1 MTKPNSAMMLFM
13 KHTPN
18 VLEGL
23 FDQCISGHCDTE
35 QINGK
40 IFYDFFLFLPPKED
54 SNFQLKDTGEL
65 TLPQILISNGKQ
77 RLLTHPLFET
87 FIKVGFLFKIFL
99 SRRKLL
105 ATSSSYFLLLPFS
118 GF

>member
-40 IFYDFFLFLPPKED
+40 VFYDFFLFLPPKESED
-54 SNFQLKDTGEL
+54 IKDTGEL
-65 TLPQILISNGKQ
+65 TLPQILIANGKQ
-77 RLLTHPLFET
+77 NLLTHPLFET
-87 FIKVGFLFKIFL
+87 FIKVGFLLKIFL
-99 SRRKLL
+99 LNL
-105 ATSSSYFLLLPFS
+105 
-118 GF
+118 

>member
-40 IFYDFFLFLPPKED
+40 VFYDFFLFLPPKESED
-54 SNFQLKDTGEL
+54 FKDTGEL
-65 TLPQILISNGKQ
+65 TLPQILITNGKQ
-77 RLLTHPLFET
+77 RLLTHPLCET
-87 FIKVGFLFKIFL
+87 FIKVG
-99 SRRKLL
+99 
-105 ATSSSYFLLLPFS
+105 YFLLIFLLNL
-118 GF
+118 

>member
-1 MTKPNSAMMLFM
+1 MTNPKSAMMLFM

-40 IFYDFFLFLPPKED
+40 VFYDFFLFLPPKESED
-54 SNFQLKDTGEL
+54 FKDTGEL

-77 RLLTHPLFET
+77 RLLTHPLCET
-87 FIKVGFLFKIFL
+87 FIKVG
-99 SRRKLL
+99 
-105 ATSSSYFLLLPFS
+105 YFLLIFLLNL
-118 GF
+118 

>member
-1 MTKPNSAMMLFM
+1 MTNPKSAMMLFM

-23 FDQCISGHCDTE
+23 FDQCISGHCDSD

-40 IFYDFFLFLPPKED
+40 VFYDFFLFLPPQQQQPNASN
-54 SNFQLKDTGEL
+54 SNFTWKDTGEL
-65 TLPQILISNGKQ
+65 ILPQILISNGKQ

-87 FIKVGFLFKIFL
+87 FIKVGGIIFVTVP
-99 SRRKLL
+99 SWFF
-105 ATSSSYFLLLPFS
+105 TF
-118 GF
+118 

>member
-1 MTKPNSAMMLFM
+1 MMLFM

-23 FDQCISGHCDTE
+23 FDQCISGHCDSD

-40 IFYDFFLFLPPKED
+40 VFYDFFLFLPPQQQQQPNASN
-54 SNFQLKDTGEL
+54 SNFTWKDTGEL

-87 FIKVGFLFKIFL
+87 FIKVGGIIFVIVP
-99 SRRKLL
+99 SWFF
-105 ATSSSYFLLLPFS
+105 TFEIIFP
-118 GF
+118 